1 MKHLDRF
8 YNNAN
13 IPWVTLTWSKFYSN
27 IQTPPQARCPIGSFW
42 WKEIPKLFKNFKTF
56 STCNPIRGNSDLFW
70 AGTWTGQPLKERY
83 PQLFSFN
90 RKPKCSIRFFLDHDV
105 EVIFRLPLSTQAAIQ
120 LEELLDLV
128 HNINWDESANDSWI
142 YFWGNSNYSSK
153 KAYKL
158 LIGTEQASPLFPW
171 LWPSSN
177 LGKHK
182 FFFRLLLR
190 DRLNTRNLLR
200 RKNMHL
206 DDYNCVLCNA
216 GHEETSFH
224 LFF

>member
-1 MKHLDRF
+1 
-8 YNNAN
+8 
-13 IPWVTLTWSKFYSN
+13 
-27 IQTPPQARCPIGSFW
+27 
-42 WKEIPKLFKNFKTF
+42 
-56 STCNPIRGNSDLFW
+56 LFW

-128 HNINWDESANDSWI
+128 HNINWDESDNDSWI
-142 YFWGNSNYSSK
+142 YSWGNSNYTSK

-171 LWPSSN
+171 LWASSN

-182 FFFRLLLR
+182 FFSGSFF
-190 DRLNTRNLLR
+190 
-200 RKNMHL
+200 
-206 DDYNCVLCNA
+206 
-216 GHEETSFH
+216 ETD
-224 LFF
+224 